1 LIEEPH
7 LSDSCIELLNEVA
20 FKMIMGF
27 VKRKRN
33 DLTAAK
39 KLKEWPR
46 STALRQK
53 SMQKAMNSMVWIAY
67 ELYLD
72 CVQINITCQP
82 PLALVL
88 LDESGALLG
97 HARLCPLP
105 LENRACWV
113 ESVVVWRRL
122 RGQGLGRVLME
133 KVEGWAREQ
142 QFTKVVISQVD
153 DVWRSYFPSRSSSQL
168 RTKWTSIKSAATP
181 SASQC

>member
-1 LIEEPH
+1 MDFTCLRLVPLIEEPH

-72 CVQINITCQP
+72 CVQINITC
-82 PLALVL
+82 
-88 LDESGALLG
+88 
-97 HARLCPLP
+97 
-105 LENRACWV
+105 
-113 ESVVVWRRL
+113 
-122 RGQGLGRVLME
+122 M
-133 KVEGWAREQ
+133 
-142 QFTKVVISQVD
+142 
-153 DVWRSYFPSRSSSQL
+153 
-168 RTKWTSIKSAATP
+168 SAASGTG
-181 SASQC
+181 SSG